1 MSAAMAD
8 NRPGDTDMHRR
19 QRAKNYVMAIVLLAM
34 AAIFLVSRMPPERPL
49 PAACAGA

>member
-19 QRAKNYVMAIVLLAM
+19 QRAKNYVLAIVLLAM
-34 AAIFLVSRMPPERPL
+34 AAIFFGLTIVRMGPHS
-49 PAACAGA
+49 

>member
-34 AAIFLVSRMPPERPL
+34 AAIFFGLTIVRMGPHS
-49 PAACAGA
+49 

>member
-34 AAIFLVSRMPPERPL
+34 AAIFFVLTIVRMGPHS
-49 PAACAGA
+49 

>member
-8 NRPGDTDMHRR
+8 NRRGDTDMHRR

-34 AAIFLVSRMPPERPL
+34 AAIFFGLTIVRMGPHS
-49 PAACAGA
+49 

>member
-8 NRPGDTDMHRR
+8 NRPGETDMHRR

-34 AAIFLVSRMPPERPL
+34 AAIFFGLTIVRMGPHS
-49 PAACAGA
+49 

>member
-1 MSAAMAD
+1 MAD

-34 AAIFLVSRMPPERPL
+34 AAIFFGLTIVRMGPHS
-49 PAACAGA
+49 